1 MSYEAVLEQ
10 IKSVP
15 QSYLEDISN
24 YISYIMYRYEQSM
37 KQEQEKQPSPELASA
52 MLEALQI
59 SGDPSVKGFTST
71 KELFEDLN
79 S

>member
-1 MSYEAVLEQ
+1 MSYEAVLTQ
-10 IKSVP
+10 VKSVP
-15 QSYLEDISN
+15 EACLEDISN
-24 YISYIMYRYEQSM
+24 YIDYVVSRYEQ
-37 KQEQEKQPSPELASA
+37 KKNQEEKEPSPELASA

-59 SGDPSVKGFTST
+59 SGDPSVKCFATT

>member
-1 MSYEAVLEQ
+1 MSYEAVLTQ
-10 IKSVP
+10 VKSVP
-15 QSYLEDISN
+15 EACLEDISN
-24 YISYIMYRYEQSM
+24 YIDYVVYRYEQ
-37 KQEQEKQPSPELASA
+37 KKNQEEKEPSPELASA

-59 SGDPSVKGFTST
+59 SRDPSVKCFATT